1 MTFGFKK
8 HFHIL
13 CCFKAKSARPLT
25 KAILRKEREE
35 DREKGEG
42 EEEGGT
48 EKERAIVAF
57 LPQKVW

>member
-35 DREKGEG
+35 DRKG
-42 EEEGGT
+42 
-48 EKERAIVAF
+48 KERRREGW
-57 LPQKVW
+57 KRRE